1 MECWLIYSIIV
12 VIIVGHAGNNPYTTF
27 VNSLSTTN
35 SVSILIGN
43 KEPSLLGENLTN
55 KITLVV
61 TGYLKNVIQ
70 HFLSHF
76 VFVSLI
82 IQPMPRNCACKFNV
96 ENCPSIILSGDESRQ
111 QIFTNMTKP
120 RTMVHDNLQEHG

>member
-43 KEPSLLGENLTN
+43 QEPSLLGENLTN

-76 VFVSLI
+76 VSSLSLFNQCREI
-82 IQPMPRNCACKFNV
+82 VLVNLMLRTAPVLSSLGMKADNKF
-96 ENCPSIILSGDESRQ
+96 S
-111 QIFTNMTKP
+111 
-120 RTMVHDNLQEHG
+120 